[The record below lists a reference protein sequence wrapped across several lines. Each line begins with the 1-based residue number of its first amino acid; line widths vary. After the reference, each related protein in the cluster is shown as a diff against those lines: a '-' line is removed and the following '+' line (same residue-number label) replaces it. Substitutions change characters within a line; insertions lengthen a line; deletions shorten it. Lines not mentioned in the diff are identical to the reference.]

1 MCRHPAAPGVRAQR
15 VMDMAKLQ
23 RILEIAKEKRSFFRK
38 MLKKREKRRKKG
50 FEDWGMKDYF

>member
-1 MCRHPAAPGVRAQR
+1 MYVSSHEPPGVRAVG

-38 MLKKREKRRKKG
+38 MLKKKKKRG
-50 FEDWGMKDYF
+50 FET